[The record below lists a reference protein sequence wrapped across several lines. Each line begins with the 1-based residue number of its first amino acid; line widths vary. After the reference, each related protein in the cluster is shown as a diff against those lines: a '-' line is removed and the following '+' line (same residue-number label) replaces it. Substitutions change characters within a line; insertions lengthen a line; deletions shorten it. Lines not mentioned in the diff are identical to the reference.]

1 MSNVYTYAKLLQ
13 SNKEYKCMD
22 YKELLNDRQYEAVS
36 TNAQYVR
43 IVAGAGSGKTRVLT
57 YRLSYLV
64 GEMGVDP
71 TSIMAI
77 AFTNKVASEMKIR
90 AAQLLGNVKNA
101 LAVSTF
107 HSFCAKFLR
116 IEIDNIGFPN
126 NFTILDEEDS
136 ETLIKNIGVELGLKR
151 NDELVKRTIG
161 FVSYNKMLG
170 YYPEDVLL
178 DKDADE
184 DEKKALKMFHMYEKR
199 KAEMLSLD
207 FDDLLLQTIYI
218 LENCPKVRE
227 RWQNRISNILVD
239 EYQDTNN
246 VQYKLIKLLMN
257 DRTSL
262 YVVGDPDQTIY
273 TWRGAN
279 QRLILDFVKDF
290 PTAVTIIL
298 DRNYRSTTKI
308 LDTANKLIAHNKD
321 RVPKDLY
328 TKNENG
334 EDVVINSSFSKNK
347 EAEYVVNQIEN
358 LHFKGVLYKD
368 IAILYRAAYL
378 TLPFENELM
387 SRRIPY
393 EIYGGLKFFQ
403 RKEIK
408 DLLAYFRL
416 IYNERDDISFERI
429 INVPRRGIGKST
441 IELLKAEKEKYG
453 LSFYQYIKHIDK
465 YETEL
470 SSRNVVSLTMLINKI
485 EKLRDKINENL
496 EAVSK
501 LLEDFVTDIGYYDY
515 LADSDEDA
523 EERVGNVKTL
533 FENVNAYIKDNPDAT
548 FDDYLENAA
557 LQSSQDEIKD
567 VDKVALMTIHVAKGL
582 EFDYVFVVSVIDGI
596 FPSARTLEEKG
607 HKGEEEERRLCYV
620 AFTRAKK
627 KLFVTYNKSY
637 SFVLSAQA
645 SRSRFIDEAGL
656 KEAFAAYSSSRSMF
670 QNNSYNSEKFGYY
683 SDFDDNND
691 NFFDSYKEF
700 DELEIEDNGVTNWK
714 VGDHAIHDVF
724 GKGVVTKVIDDS
736 IIEVDFENHGKKSI
750 MSNHPKIHKDDK
762 GAEA

>member
-1 MSNVYTYAKLLQ
+1 MSNTYTYGKLLH
-13 SNKEYKCMD
+13 SNKVTKFMN
-22 YKELLNDRQYEAVS
+22 YKELLNDKQYMAVS
-36 TNAQYVR
+36 TKAQYVR
-43 IVAGAGSGKTRVLT
+43 VVAGAGSGKTRVLT

-71 TSIMAI
+71 SSIVAI
-77 AFTNKVASEMKIR
+77 AFTNKVAAEMKTR
-90 AAQLLGNVKNA
+90 AAALLGSKRSE
-101 LAVSTF
+101 LHVSTF

-116 IEIDNIGFPN
+116 VEIDNIGFPN

-136 ETLIKNIGVELGLKR
+136 DTLVKNIGVELGLKR
-151 NDELVKRTIG
+151 NDALVKNAIG
-161 FVSYNKMLG
+161 FIGYQKMLG
-170 YYPEDVLL
+170 RYPEDVIL
-178 DKDADE
+178 DDNPTE
-184 DEKKALKMFHMYEKR
+184 DEKKMLKIFHMYEQR
-199 KAEMLSLD
+199 KTDMLSLD
-207 FDDLLLQTIYI
+207 FDDLLLRTIFI
-218 LENCPKVRE
+218 LKNFERVRE
-227 RWQNRISNILVD
+227 KWQNRIAHILVD
-239 EYQDTNN
+239 EYQDTND
-246 VQYKLIKLLMN
+246 VQYELIKLLMN

-279 QRLILDFVKDF
+279 QKLILNFVKDF
-290 PTAVTIIL
+290 PTAETIIL

-308 LDTANKLIAHNKD
+308 LNTANKLIAHNKE

-328 TKNENG
+328 TKNEDG
-334 EDVVINSSFSKNK
+334 EDVTIFGAYSRNS

-358 LHFKGVLYKD
+358 LHLKGVPYKD
-368 IAILYRAAYL
+368 MAILYRAAYL

-403 RKEIK
+403 RREIK

-429 INVPRRGIGKST
+429 INVPKRGIGKST
-441 IELLKAEKEKYG
+441 IEQLKVEKDKYH
-453 LSFYQYIKHIDK
+453 LPFYQYIKHIDQ

-470 SSRNVVSLTMLINKI
+470 SARNIVALTMLISKI
-485 EKLRDKINENL
+485 EKLRNKINENL
-496 EAVSK
+496 EAISK
-501 LLEDFVTDIGYYDY
+501 LLEDFVKDIGYFDY
-515 LADSDEDA
+515 LADSDDDA

-533 FENVNAYIKDNPDAT
+533 FENINSYIADNPDAT

-582 EFDYVFVVSVIDGI
+582 EFDYVFVVSLIDGI
-596 FPSARTLEEKG
+596 FPSERTLAEKG
-607 HKGEEEERRLCYV
+607 HSGEEEERRLCYV

-627 KLFVTYNKSY
+627 KLFVTYNRSY
-637 SFVLSAQA
+637 SFVLEAKTNK
-645 SRSRFIDEAGL
+645 SRFLNEAGL
-656 KEAFAAYSSSRSMF
+656 EETFNNYSSSRSLF
-670 QNNSYNSEKFGYY
+670 SKNTYNSEKFGYY
-683 SDFDDNND
+683 SDNDPNDD
-691 NFFDSYKEF
+691 NFFDSFKAFE
-700 DELEIEDNGVTNWK
+700 EPEVEDNGVTSWK
-714 VGDHAIHDVF
+714 VGDHAFHDVF

-736 IIEVDFENHGKKSI
+736 IIEVDFVNHGKKSI
-750 MSNHPKIHKDDK
+750 MATHPKIHKEDK

>member
-1 MSNVYTYAKLLQ
+1 MN
-13 SNKEYKCMD
+13 
-22 YKELLNDRQYEAVS
+22 YKELLNDKQYMAVS
-36 TNAQYVR
+36 TKAQYVR
-43 IVAGAGSGKTRVLT
+43 VVAGAGSGKTRVLT

-71 TSIMAI
+71 SSIVAI
-77 AFTNKVASEMKIR
+77 AFTNKVAAEMKTR
-90 AAQLLGNVKNA
+90 AAALLGSKRSE
-101 LAVSTF
+101 LHVSTF

-116 IEIDNIGFPN
+116 VEIDNIGFPN

-136 ETLIKNIGVELGLKR
+136 DTLVKNIGVELGFKR
-151 NDELVKRTIG
+151 NDALVKNAIG
-161 FVSYNKMLG
+161 FIGYQKMLG
-170 YYPEDVLL
+170 RYPEDVIL
-178 DKDADE
+178 DDNPTE
-184 DEKKALKMFHMYEKR
+184 DEKKMLKIFHMYEQR
-199 KAEMLSLD
+199 KTDMLSLD
-207 FDDLLLQTIYI
+207 FDDLLLRTIFI
-218 LENCPKVRE
+218 LKNFERVRE
-227 RWQNRISNILVD
+227 KWQNRIAHILVD
-239 EYQDTNN
+239 EYQDTND
-246 VQYKLIKLLMN
+246 VQYELIKLLMN

-279 QRLILDFVKDF
+279 QKLILNFVKDF
-290 PTAVTIIL
+290 PTAETIIL

-308 LDTANKLIAHNKD
+308 LNTANKLIAHNKE

-328 TKNENG
+328 TKNEDG
-334 EDVVINSSFSKNK
+334 EDVTIFGAFSRNS

-358 LHFKGVLYKD
+358 LHLKGVPYKD
-368 IAILYRAAYL
+368 MAILYRAAYL

-403 RKEIK
+403 RREIK

-429 INVPRRGIGKST
+429 INVPKRGIGKTT
-441 IELLKAEKEKYG
+441 IEQLKVEKDKYH
-453 LSFYQYIKHIDK
+453 LPFYQYIKHIDQ

-470 SSRNVVSLTMLINKI
+470 SARNIVALTMLISKI
-485 EKLRDKINENL
+485 EKLRNKINENL
-496 EAVSK
+496 EAISK
-501 LLEDFVTDIGYYDY
+501 LLEDFVKDIGYFDY
-515 LADSDEDA
+515 LADSDDDA

-533 FENVNAYIKDNPDAT
+533 FENINSYIADNPDAT

-582 EFDYVFVVSVIDGI
+582 EFDYVFVVSLIDGI
-596 FPSARTLEEKG
+596 FPSERTLAEKG
-607 HKGEEEERRLCYV
+607 HSGEEEERRLCYV

-627 KLFVTYNKSY
+627 KLFVTYNRSY
-637 SFVLSAQA
+637 SFVLEAKTN
-645 SRSRFIDEAGL
+645 RSRFLSEAGL
-656 KEAFAAYSSSRSMF
+656 EETFNNYSSSRSLF
-670 QNNSYNSEKFGYY
+670 SKNTYNSEKFGYY
-683 SDFDDNND
+683 SDNDSNDD
-691 NFFDSYKEF
+691 NFFDSFKAFE
-700 DELEIEDNGVTNWK
+700 EPEVEDNGVTSWK
-714 VGDHAIHDVF
+714 VGDHAFHDVF

-736 IIEVDFENHGKKSI
+736 IIEVDFVNHGKKSI
-750 MSNHPKIHKDDK
+750 MATHPKIHKEDK

>member
-1 MSNVYTYAKLLQ
+1 MN
-13 SNKEYKCMD
+13 
-22 YKELLNDRQYEAVS
+22 YKELLNDKQYMAVS
-36 TNAQYVR
+36 TKAQYVR
-43 IVAGAGSGKTRVLT
+43 VVAGAGSGKTRVLT

-71 TSIMAI
+71 SSIVAI
-77 AFTNKVASEMKIR
+77 AFTNKVAAEMKTR
-90 AAQLLGNVKNA
+90 AAALLGSKRSE
-101 LAVSTF
+101 LHVSTF

-116 IEIDNIGFPN
+116 VEIDNIGFPN

-136 ETLIKNIGVELGLKR
+136 DTLVKNIGVELGLKR
-151 NDELVKRTIG
+151 NDALVKNAIG
-161 FVSYNKMLG
+161 FIGYQKMLG
-170 YYPEDVLL
+170 RYPEDVIL
-178 DKDADE
+178 DDNPTE
-184 DEKKALKMFHMYEKR
+184 DEKKMLKIFHMYEQR
-199 KAEMLSLD
+199 KTDMLSLD
-207 FDDLLLQTIYI
+207 FDDLLLRTIFI
-218 LENCPKVRE
+218 LKNFERVRE
-227 RWQNRISNILVD
+227 KWQNRIAHILVD
-239 EYQDTNN
+239 EYQDTND
-246 VQYKLIKLLMN
+246 VQYELIKLLMN

-279 QRLILDFVKDF
+279 QKLILNFVKDF
-290 PTAVTIIL
+290 PTAETIIL

-308 LDTANKLIAHNKD
+308 LNTANKLIAHNKE

-328 TKNENG
+328 TKNEDG
-334 EDVVINSSFSKNK
+334 EDVTIFGAYSRNS

-358 LHFKGVLYKD
+358 LHLKGVPYKD
-368 IAILYRAAYL
+368 MAILYRAAYL

-403 RKEIK
+403 RREIK

-429 INVPRRGIGKST
+429 INVPKRGIGKST
-441 IELLKAEKEKYG
+441 IEQLKVEKDKYH
-453 LSFYQYIKHIDK
+453 LPFYQYIKHIDQ

-470 SSRNVVSLTMLINKI
+470 SARNIVALTMLISKI
-485 EKLRDKINENL
+485 EKLRNKINENL
-496 EAVSK
+496 EAISK
-501 LLEDFVTDIGYYDY
+501 LLEDFVKDIGYFDY
-515 LADSDEDA
+515 LADSDDDA

-533 FENVNAYIKDNPDAT
+533 FENINSYIADNPDAT

-582 EFDYVFVVSVIDGI
+582 EFDYVFVVSLIDGI
-596 FPSARTLEEKG
+596 FPSERTLAEKG
-607 HKGEEEERRLCYV
+607 HSGEEEERRLCYV

-627 KLFVTYNKSY
+627 KLFVTYNRSY
-637 SFVLSAQA
+637 SFVLEAKTNK
-645 SRSRFIDEAGL
+645 SRFLNEAGL
-656 KEAFAAYSSSRSMF
+656 EETFNNYSSSRSLF
-670 QNNSYNSEKFGYY
+670 SKNTYNSEKFGYY
-683 SDFDDNND
+683 SDNDPNDD
-691 NFFDSYKEF
+691 NFFDSFKAFE
-700 DELEIEDNGVTNWK
+700 EPEVEDNGVTSWK
-714 VGDHAIHDVF
+714 VGDHAFHDVF

-736 IIEVDFENHGKKSI
+736 IIEVDFVNHGKKSI
-750 MSNHPKIHKDDK
+750 MATHPKIHKEDK